1 MMGAMTR
8 KYMAMATPTTTTT
21 ATMPESQNGRPA
33 SLSSEYVISAPSMTN
48 EPWAKF
54 TTRDVR

>member
-1 MMGAMTR
+1 
-8 KYMAMATPTTTTT
+8 
-21 ATMPESQNGRPA
+21 MPESQKGSPA

-48 EPWAKF
+48 DPWAKF